1 MSEEDCGAAKK
12 EVKDW
17 SAIIPETGGL
27 SVNRCFPDDQVLLG
41 MLDTALSHLEQY
53 YPGEDFRLMAPMEML
68 RELRATRGFNTESL
82 AVLAPMSFKVS
93 YTIKAL
99 RNAIQDMYFQDTV
112 ERNPFKS
119 GPKSGKLFRG
129 CAISDIREY
138 REFVFQ
144 LRNKLGSIWAARDE
158 LDLDAQVEEREFDEQ
173 LRERFPLIWAL
184 RRGYSLGDLRRF
196 LGEFW
201 VGKGKLARDKWVRLA
216 LHAEVCHVARMVGA
230 DVSAVQASVE
240 ALLFGETA
248 LMGGRGSYK
257 GRKPL
262 GYRLEDGQAEAE
274 AIQKRYA
281 PV

>member
-41 MLDTALSHLEQY
+41 MLDTALSHLEQL

-82 AVLAPMSFKVS
+82 AVLAPMSSKVS

-99 RNAIQDMYFQDTV
+99 RNAIQDRYFQDTA
-112 ERNPFKS
+112 ERNPFKF
-119 GPKSGKLFRG
+119 GPKPGGYLG
-129 CAISDIREY
+129 GAISDIREY
-138 REFVFQ
+138 RDFVFQ
-144 LRNKLGSIWAARDE
+144 LRNNLGSIWEARDE

-173 LRERFPLIWAL
+173 LRERFPIIWAL

-248 LMGGRGSYK
+248 LQGSRASYK
-257 GRKPL
+257 GAKPL
-262 GYRLEDGQAEAE
+262 GYRLEDGQAEAA

-281 PV
+281 TV